1 MPVLKV
7 FKDGAWQNI
16 TSDGVSSWNDLTDKP
31 FGDDCVIKEKGE
43 EIFSISYDFVAN
55 DHGEI
60 LYSEDSVLEITE
72 GETYFVDYDGTTY
85 ECIAYLAKAGS
96 DDEPIYLPVIGN
108 IEIVGMSGGN
118 AEPFLIGSDIETFV
132 YVQTEGTHDIVLY
145 ASVDGVGLKKLDKK
159 YLPDD
164 IGGVTSWNDLE
175 DKPFEVPTIY
185 YEWNYQ
191 TRYPETIELP
201 NGTEVYVKINDEIP
215 ESSGFFRG
223 KYISTVAAINSAS
236 GSMFLSDE
244 SVIKESDIRVI
255 SSSDGTE
262 HGYTVG
268 FGIAVIFSDIT
279 ETDQESGATL
289 TLSRGVWFLDPIAG
303 SGVKPINCRVI
314 DAPSKKINDIVIPD
328 TIARSAQLENLI
340 TYGQE
345 DLIPGE
351 SKLATGRLYF
361 VYE

>member
-43 EIFSISYDFVAN
+43 EIFSISYDFVAG

-60 LYSEDSVLEITE
+60 FYSEDSVLEITE

-85 ECIAYLAKAGS
+85 ECIAYLANAGS
-96 DDEPIYLPVIGN
+96 DDEPNYLPVIGN

-118 AEPFLIGSDIETFV
+118 AEPFFIGISDINTFV

-175 DKPFEVPTIY
+175 DKPFEVPTVY
-185 YEWNYQ
+185 YEWNYNESYSNIV
-191 TRYPETIELP
+191 TSPDGSAKITKISE
-201 NGTEVYVKINDEIP
+201 EVP
-215 ESSGFFRG
+215 SSSNFFVG
-223 KYISTVAAINSAS
+223 KYFYGIVSIPGYGLMEQEQAITSSA
-236 GSMFLSDE
+236 
-244 SVIKESDIRVI
+244 IRVI
-255 SSSDGTE
+255 SENNVYS
-262 HGYTVG
+262 VG
-268 FGIAVIFSDIT
+268 NIFIVVFSDSF
-279 ETDQESGATL
+279 DVDGVTL
-289 TLSRGVWFLDPIAG
+289 TKGVWVADTPSYVFSYKI
-303 SGVKPINCRVI
+303 I
-314 DAPSKKINDIVIPD
+314 DAPAKKIDEIVIPD
-328 TIARSAQLENLI
+328 TIARAAQINDLI
-340 TYGQE
+340 TYGTD
-345 DLIPGE
+345 DLVAGE
-351 SKLATGRLYF
+351 STLETGKLYF